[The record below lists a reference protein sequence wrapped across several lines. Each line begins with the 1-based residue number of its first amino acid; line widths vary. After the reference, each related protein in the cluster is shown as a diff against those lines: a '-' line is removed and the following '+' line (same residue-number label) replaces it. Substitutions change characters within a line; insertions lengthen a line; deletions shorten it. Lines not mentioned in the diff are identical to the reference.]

1 MKLHGVPR
9 EWSRR
14 RQLELREQ
22 VERDKLA
29 ETSRS
34 FAGRGLHATHTS
46 LKFIIWVSS
55 LKSTVKTPMLPW
67 VQKESSNKWFPV
79 ASFLSSPSFSFFVC
93 TTGHEELPRPGI
105 KPGTHAGHPGKFP
118 HCFLISPSVHPTQP
132 ASDFLPCSIP
142 GQSTHSSCVLASVV
156 FSTLFVVFCPSVLF
170 LLTLLAGPGMYSSS
184 PLFSGEI
191 LTLPRSGAL

>member
-79 ASFLSSPSFSFFVC
+79 ASFLSPPSFSFFVC

-118 HCFLISPSVHPTQP
+118 HCFLISP
-132 ASDFLPCSIP
+132 L
-142 GQSTHSSCVLASVV
+142 
-156 FSTLFVVFCPSVLF
+156 CPPYTTCL
-170 LLTLLAGPGMYSSS
+170 
-184 PLFSGEI
+184 
-191 LTLPRSGAL
+191 